1 MTTHIL
7 VAPPSTG
14 KTQTCLDI
22 IEKTVQRNPLTQVW
36 ILVPDQIQAKEMRT
50 RLVRMSLILPARVAT
65 FGDLYQEIL
74 EQKGCSIPVAG
85 TIMLR
90 RMLQQVIRDLCAAG
104 RLPYY
109 GQICSLPGFQLE
121 IRDRIAELKRALI
134 MPDHLA
140 EVAQAHQELG
150 VFLFRGT
157 QEQLQMVFIVVGL
170 IVIPHG

>member
-1 MTTHIL
+1 MSIHLII
-7 VAPPSTG
+7 APPATG
-14 KTQTCLDI
+14 KTQTCLDLI
-22 IEKTVQRNPLTQVW
+22 KQTVQRNHLTQVW
-36 ILVPDQIQAKEMRT
+36 ILVPDQIQANEMRT
-50 RLVRMSLILPARVAT
+50 RLIQMGLVFPARVAT

-109 GQICSLPGFQLE
+109 GQICSMPGFQLE

-134 MPDHLA
+134 MPDRIDG
-140 EVAQAHQELG
+140 VAQAQNDP
-150 VFLFRGT
+150 
-157 QEQLQMVFIVVGL
+157 GL
-170 IVIPHG
+170 IDLAHIYTAYQSSLQDLGWADPEG